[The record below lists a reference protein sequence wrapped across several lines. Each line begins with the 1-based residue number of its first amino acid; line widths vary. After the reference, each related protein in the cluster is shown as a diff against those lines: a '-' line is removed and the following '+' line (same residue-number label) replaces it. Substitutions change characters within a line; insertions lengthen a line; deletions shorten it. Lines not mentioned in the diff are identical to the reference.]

1 MTPGG
6 GPPSGRA
13 TPGDGLLSGKVALI
27 TGASSGIGAAAAR
40 HFADEGAA
48 VVLVARRA
56 ALLEEGA
63 ERIRKDGGRAVAV
76 PGDVTRPADMERA
89 VATAVDRFGRLD
101 CAFNNA
107 GHASAGTVL
116 HELPDEDFD
125 RTLDVNLRGVW
136 NCLRAQLPAMLAAGG
151 GAVVNTSSVAGVRA
165 TAASAAY
172 VAAKHAVIG
181 LTRAAAA
188 EYGEHGIRVN
198 ALVVGGTDT
207 EMMDALR
214 PPGPAVG
221 AGFGS
226 RGIQRRLADPVEIAR
241 AAAWLCSDASSFT
254 TGTALAVDGGRT
266 AK

>member
-1 MTPGG
+1 MPGG
-6 GPPSGRA
+6 P
-13 TPGDGLLSGKVALI
+13 LLSGKVALI

-56 ALLEEGA
+56 GLVEEVA

-76 PGDVTRPADMERA
+76 PGNVTVRADMEQA

-107 GHASAGTVL
+107 GYASAGTVL
-116 HELPDEDFD
+116 HELPDEVFD
-125 RTLDVNLRGVW
+125 RTMDVNLRGVW
-136 NCLRAQLPAMLAAGG
+136 NCLRAQIPAMLPAGAG
-151 GAVVNTSSVAGVRA
+151 SVVNTSSVAGVRA
-165 TAASAAY
+165 TSVSAPY

-198 ALVVGGTDT
+198 ALVVGSTDT
-207 EMMDALR
+207 EMMDGVLAT
-214 PPGPAVG
+214 GPTVR

-226 RGIQRRLADPVEIAR
+226 KAIQQRLADPAEIAR

-254 TGTALAVDGGRT
+254 TGSALAVDGGRT